1 MKVLA
6 INGGSSSKKYKLFDK
21 DTELVLA
28 DIEFRNHAEGEYV
41 MVINGKKHSILKK
54 DYDYSFDTFV
64 ETLQNLNII
73 EKAEEIDAVV
83 HRVIHGGEKYTE
95 ITKIN
100 DDVLKDIEGFAEFT
114 PLHSPVVLEII
125 REIKTAYSNIN
136 QYAVFDSSFHLTN
149 EKEQY
154 LYGLPYGY
162 YQNLKVRRYGFH
174 GISYQYVYNKLQNQ
188 IVNLDDKK
196 IIICH
201 LGSGSSVCAIKNG
214 KSFDHSFGFT
224 PDENLIMATRSGEVD
239 YDAVN
244 YIKKKLGM
252 TDEDIKK
259 LLNQESGLLGIS
271 GYTKDMKQLIE
282 DYESN
287 DRAKLAID
295 MYVNKVIEWVSKFFV
310 SMQGCDALVF
320 TGGIGWRAPVLR
332 KMILEKFE
340 ILGIKYSKQKNDSFT
355 GDLEMLDIS
364 DEQSSSKV
372 LIMHTDEELQMLKFL
387 EGLGDLNR

>member
-28 DIEFRNHAEGEYV
+28 DVEFRNHAEGEYV

-83 HRVIHGGEKYTE
+83 HRVIHGGEKYVE

-252 TDEDIKK
+252 TDEDITK

-387 EGLGDLNR
+387 EGR